1 MQTVTERT
9 QETTESGMAHRHAI
23 EAAHGA
29 NENSP

>member
-9 QETTESGMAHRHAI
+9 QETTEGMAHRHTI
-23 EAAHGA
+23 EVAHGA